1 MNTQEVANKWQEMCQ
16 QGKNIECIEEL
27 YADNIISKEMPGVP
41 YGEVVS
47 GKQAVLEK
55 SKQWLADIEEYHKGE
70 ISEPVVA
77 NNHFTSKMYFD
88 VTFKSRGRQQM
99 EELCVFEVQDGKI
112 TNEQFFY
119 SM

>member
-1 MNTQEVANKWQEMCQ
+1 MNTQDVANKWKQMCLE
-16 QGKNIECIEEL
+16 GKNLECIQEL
-27 YADNIISKEMPGVP
+27 YADNVVSKEMPGVP

-47 GKQAVLEK
+47 GKKEVYEK
-55 SKQWLADIEEYHKGE
+55 SKQWLNDVVEFHSNE
-70 ISEPVVA
+70 ISEPVIA
-77 NNHFTSKMYFD
+77 DKHFTSKMNFD

-99 EELCVFEVQDGKI
+99 EEVCVFEVQDGKI